1 VLNYCPKDMKAD
13 LCIHLNRMVFNEHQA
28 FRLASDGCLR
38 ALAVNF
44 NTIHT
49 APGDLIFHQGESID
63 QLCFVVSGS
72 LEVIQDEEIV
82 AFLGRGDVFGEPFW
96 KEPNRMSHSAATV
109 RALTYCDLHCIKKD
123 NLLQVLNFY
132 SAFANSFARNLVL
145 TYDLKTRL
153 IFRKLADVKHEYELA
168 EHRKNDNPLSGLRAD
183 HPVRRMI
190 HRFRMIGA
198 HAQQASN
205 GSPGAGGTDIDLQRR
220 PSAPAETREQANEE
234 IVHFPRKQS
243 QGEPLSNTG
252 GTVASTTKLDGIT
265 SKWGKRM
272 GLPKTATSEI
282 DVETL
287 NVEPKQHET
296 TQPQKT
302 TSRRGN
308 LLKPTTIKEEPEKES
323 SKPIHSIGSIKCEA
337 NDGDDKTKQVVSPVE
352 RRIKH
357 LESSNEA
364 ILSCLVK
371 MQSDLTHE
379 MNELMKRMDNM
390 DVRIGDLL
398 NAVIQNRN
406 VHNQNFQADNHSD
419 EGTASNATSTV
430 SFNEPHLASTAT
442 KLYKSPKLS
451 TSNRVH
457 PVRPSGQ
464 PNLAFSHLKSFRRTQ
479 GSPTAGLSTRVFSC
493 SKQKKIVPTLYE
505 SSRPSPNQLHTHRCS
520 SGQGQSIAQYYR
532 QTSEDQPSQY
542 ETSSMT
548 SNSESSTSVHFMP
561 SNNMCEQF
569 HLSRETFLPE
579 SCMPMNT
586 GLPDKPTDRNRTIRE
601 VEYDPLSF
609 SEYVTNRKSAQSTT
623 HPPVCSQ
630 LRALH
635 YPVLLSATS
644 PVALTQPRLQQQ
656 SQHQQHFVSTN
667 TKLLT
672 SSNPAY
678 RKLVTLPEPPTISVS
693 YSVSTSISDS
703 IESRTGVSATTIQST
718 ASNPF
723 VQNVWATRSIGQP
736 RVMSNRLSVQSEG
749 IIDLTTPD
757 RSRSAGSQSRDH
769 IDLNRSGFERS

>member
-1 VLNYCPKDMKAD
+1 
-13 LCIHLNRMVFNEHQA
+13 MVFNEHQA

-205 GSPGAGGTDIDLQRR
+205 GSPGAGGNDIDLQRR
-220 PSAPAETREQANEE
+220 PSAPAETRDQTNEDR
-234 IVHFPRKQS
+234 VHFPRKQS
-243 QGEPLSNTG
+243 QGEPLSNAG
-252 GTVASTTKLDGIT
+252 GTVASATKLDGIT

-272 GLPKTATSEI
+272 GLPRTATPEI
-282 DVETL
+282 DVGTL
-287 NVEPKQHET
+287 NMEPEQQET

-302 TSRRGN
+302 PSRRGN
-308 LLKPTTIKEEPEKES
+308 LLKPTTIKEEPEKDS
-323 SKPIHSIGSIKCEA
+323 SKPVHSIGSRKCEA

-352 RRIKH
+352 RRIKN

-398 NAVIQNRN
+398 NAVIENRN
-406 VHNQNFQADNHSD
+406 VQNQNFQADNHSD

-430 SFNEPHLASTAT
+430 SFNEPHLTNTAT

-464 PNLAFSHLKSFRRTQ
+464 PNLAFSHLKSFKRTQ
-479 GSPTAGLSTRVFSC
+479 GSPTARLSARVFGC
-493 SKQKKIVPTLYE
+493 SKQKKTVPTLYE
-505 SSRPSPNQLHTHRCS
+505 SSRVSSNQLHMHKCS
-520 SGQGQSIAQYYR
+520 FGQGQSIAQYYR

-548 SNSESSTSVHFMP
+548 SNSESSASVHFMS
-561 SNNMCEQF
+561 SNSMCKQF
-569 HLSRETFLPE
+569 HLSPKTFLPK
-579 SCMPMNT
+579 SCMPMST
-586 GLPDKPTDRNRTIRE
+586 GLPADRNRTIRE

-609 SEYVTNRKSAQSTT
+609 SEYVTDRKSAQNTT
-623 HPPVCSQ
+623 HPPACSQ
-630 LRALH
+630 SRALH
-635 YPVLLSATS
+635 YPVLLPATS
-644 PVALTQPRLQQQ
+644 PVALTQPTLQQQ
-656 SQHQQHFVSTN
+656 SQQQQHFVSTN
-667 TKLLT
+667 TKL
-672 SSNPAY
+672 SPFNPAH
-678 RKLVTLPEPPTISVS
+678 RKLVPFPEPPTISVS
-693 YSVSTSISDS
+693 YPVSTSIPDS
-703 IESRTGVSATTIQST
+703 IDPRTGASSTTTQST
-718 ASNPF
+718 ASNLF
-723 VQNVWATRSIGQP
+723 VQNVWATRSTGQP
-736 RVMSNRLSVQSEG
+736 RVMFNRLPVESEG
-749 IIDLTTPD
+749 IIDLTTSD

>member
-1 VLNYCPKDMKAD
+1 MKAD

-153 IFRKLADVKHEYELA
+153 IFRKLADVKREYELA

-198 HAQQASN
+198 HAQQTSN
-205 GSPGAGGTDIDLQRR
+205 GSPGAGGTDIDSQRR
-220 PSAPAETREQANEE
+220 PSAPAETREQTNEDR
-234 IVHFPRKQS
+234 VNFPRKKS
-243 QGEPLSNTG
+243 QGEPPSNAG
-252 GTVASTTKLDGIT
+252 GTTASATKLDGIT

-272 GLPKTATSEI
+272 GLPRTTTPEI
-282 DVETL
+282 EVGTL
-287 NVEPKQHET
+287 NMEPEQHET
-296 TQPQKT
+296 TQSQKT
-302 TSRRGN
+302 PSRWGN

-323 SKPIHSIGSIKCEA
+323 SQPVQSVGSRKCEA
-337 NDGDDKTKQVVSPVE
+337 NDEDDKTIQVVSPVE
-352 RRIKH
+352 RRVKN

-379 MNELMKRMDNM
+379 MNELMKRMDNI
-390 DVRIGDLL
+390 DTRIGDLL
-398 NAVIQNRN
+398 NAVNENRS
-406 VHNQNFQADNHSD
+406 VQSQNFQVDNHSD
-419 EGTASNATSTV
+419 EDTTSNATSTV
-430 SFNEPHLASTAT
+430 SFTEPYLTSTAT

-457 PVRPSGQ
+457 PVRPSAQ

-479 GSPTAGLSTRVFSC
+479 GSPTARLSARVFSC
-493 SKQKKIVPTLYE
+493 SKPKKIVPTVCE
-505 SSRPSPNQLHTHRCS
+505 PSRVSPNQLHTYRCS

-532 QTSEDQPSQY
+532 QTSEEQSSQY
-542 ETSSMT
+542 QTSSMT
-548 SNSESSTSVHFMP
+548 SNSESSASVQFVP
-561 SNNMCEQF
+561 SNTTREHF
-569 HLSRETFLPE
+569 HLSPKTFPPK
-579 SCMPMNT
+579 SCTSVST
-586 GLPDKPTDRNRTIRE
+586 GLPGQPAGRNRTIRE
-601 VEYDPLSF
+601 VECDPLSF
-609 SEYVTNRKSAQSTT
+609 SEYVTDRKSTQSIT
-623 HPPVCSQ
+623 HPSACSQ
-630 LRALH
+630 SRALH
-635 YPVLLSATS
+635 YPVLLPTTS
-644 PVALTQPRLQQQ
+644 PVTLTQPTPQQQ
-656 SQHQQHFVSTN
+656 PQHQQHFAPTN

-672 SSNPAY
+672 SSNSAH
-678 RKLVTLPEPPTISVS
+678 RKLVTFPEPPTISVP
-693 YSVSTSISDS
+693 YSMSTITSDS
-703 IESRTGVSATTIQST
+703 IDSRTDVSATTTQPNT
-718 ASNPF
+718 SNLF
-723 VQNVWATRSIGQP
+723 MQNVWATRSTGQP
-736 RVMSNRLSVQSEG
+736 RVMVNRFPVQSEE
-749 IIDLTTPD
+749 IIDLTTSD
-757 RSRSAGSQSRDH
+757 RSRSAGSQSHDH
-769 IDLNRSGFERS
+769 IDPNRSGFGRS

>member
-1 VLNYCPKDMKAD
+1 MKAD

-123 NLLQVLNFY
+123 NLLQ
-132 SAFANSFARNLVL
+132 
-145 TYDLKTRL
+145 L
-153 IFRKLADVKHEYELA
+153 IFRKLADVKREYELA

-198 HAQQASN
+198 HAQQTSN

-220 PSAPAETREQANEE
+220 PSAPVETREQTNEDR
-234 IVHFPRKQS
+234 VDFPRKKS
-243 QGEPLSNTG
+243 QGESVSHTG
-252 GTVASTTKLDGIT
+252 GTTASATKLDGIT

-272 GLPKTATSEI
+272 GLPRTATPEI
-282 DVETL
+282 EVGTL
-287 NVEPKQHET
+287 NMEPEQQET
-296 TQPQKT
+296 TQPHRT
-302 TSRRGN
+302 PSRWGN

-323 SKPIHSIGSIKCEA
+323 SQPVQSVRSKKCEA
-337 NDGDDKTKQVVSPVE
+337 NDGGDKTIQVVTPVE
-352 RRIKH
+352 RRVKN

-379 MNELMKRMDNM
+379 MNELMKRMDNI
-390 DVRIGDLL
+390 DTRIGDLL
-398 NAVIQNRN
+398 NAVNENKGVQS
-406 VHNQNFQADNHSD
+406 QNFQSDNHSD
-419 EGTASNATSTV
+419 EDTASNTTSTV
-430 SFNEPHLASTAT
+430 SFNEPHLTSTST

-457 PVRPSGQ
+457 PVRSAQ

-479 GSPTAGLSTRVFSC
+479 GSPTSRLSARVFSC
-493 SKQKKIVPTLYE
+493 SKQKKIVPTLCE
-505 SSRPSPNQLHTHRCS
+505 PSRVSPNQLHTQRYS

-542 ETSSMT
+542 ETSMT
-548 SNSESSTSVHFMP
+548 SNSESSASVQFVP
-561 SNNMCEQF
+561 SNSTREHF
-569 HLSRETFLPE
+569 HMSPKTFPPK
-579 SCMPMNT
+579 SYMSMNT
-586 GLPDKPTDRNRTIRE
+586 GLPGKLADKNRTIRE
-601 VEYDPLSF
+601 VERDPLGF
-609 SEYVTNRKSAQSTT
+609 SEYVTDKKSTQSIT
-623 HPPVCSQ
+623 HPSACSQ
-630 LRALH
+630 SRTLH
-635 YPVLLSATS
+635 HPVLLPPTS
-644 PVALTQPRLQQQ
+644 PVTLTQPTLQQQ
-656 SQHQQHFVSTN
+656 FAPTN

-672 SSNPAY
+672 SSNPVY
-678 RKLVTLPEPPTISVS
+678 RKLVTFPEPPTISVP
-693 YSVSTSISDS
+693 YSMSTITSDN
-703 IESRTGVSATTIQST
+703 IDTKKDVSATTTQPT
-718 ASNPF
+718 ASNLF
-723 VQNVWATRSIGQP
+723 MQNVWATRSTGQS
-736 RVMSNRLSVQSEG
+736 RVMFNRLPVQSEE
-749 IIDLTTPD
+749 IIDLTTSD
-757 RSRSAGSQSRDH
+757 RTRSAGSQSYDH
-769 IDLNRSGFERS
+769 IDPNQPGFGRS